1 MLIWRDIARLY
12 SAKCTRKGIK
22 VGKIH
27 HYVPE
32 RVLMVFLPYFLPLL
46 RALFLEAA
54 SITSLPALV
63 CEASKPSPLP

>member
-1 MLIWRDIARLY
+1 
-12 SAKCTRKGIK
+12 
-22 VGKIH
+22 
-27 HYVPE
+27 
-32 RVLMVFLPYFLPLL
+32 MVFLPYFLPLL